1 MSATVSKLVPNK
13 KSPRQKIAEEAE
25 RLFDKLKPYYGI
37 GCADGEDNEITILDQ
52 EAAHAGKGSGGSG
65 DFAFITWANEQI
77 ATFET
82 LANLQK

>member
-1 MSATVSKLVPNK
+1 MSATVTNIK
-13 KSPRQKIAEEAE
+13 KNISPRQKIAKEAE
-25 RLFDKLKPYYGI
+25 RLFEKLLTYYGDDDD
-37 GCADGEDNEITILDQ
+37 ALVATLEE
-52 EAAHAGKGSGGSG
+52 EATRAGKGLGGSG